1 MGGPHSRS
9 GRGGEEKKPCSF
21 RESNPGN
28 PAHSLVPMCKCTS
41 IVPMIICLVVMG
53 WSVASLVFRQEGRDN
68 CEALTLTIQIHTDPA
83 EKGRNG
89 KGEG

>member
-1 MGGPHSRS
+1 
-9 GRGGEEKKPCSF
+9 
-21 RESNPGN
+21 
-28 PAHSLVPMCKCTS
+28 
-41 IVPMIICLVVMG
+41 MIICLVVMG